1 MLGSVRARTTLAATA
16 VVAVALVAVGV
27 AVVWL
32 LQAEL
37 TRNAAV
43 RAEVAAREVAT
54 RIAAGTPFGGLDLPD
69 ADEQPVQVV
78 DDDGRVRAASE
89 GLRDVTFPTSG
100 EDDDDPVPSTRVVT
114 VDGKA
119 AEYRFAAVRAEAPDG
134 TDVTVH
140 AGVPLDTRREAV
152 GTVREAMLV
161 GLPVLLAVVA
171 AVTWLVTRRALRPVE
186 AIRGEL
192 AEITAAGDLARRVPV
207 PRSRDEVAR
216 LAATTNA
223 TLAALERSVAR
234 QRDFVADASHELRSP
249 IASLRAELEVAQAH
263 PELLDVDGLADE
275 VVRLQGLAADLLLLA
290 RLDAGDR
297 SASERVA
304 LADLVRGA
312 ARPGVAMAVEA
323 EPVVLGSRTRLE
335 RVVNNLLD
343 NAVRHAR
350 SAVRLELTSAGDAAV
365 LRVVDDGSGVAPAD
379 RERIFER
386 FVRLDEARSRDAG
399 GAGLGLAIV
408 RDLVEAHGGTVAAR
422 EAPGGGAA
430 MEVRLPLARPE

>member
-1 MLGSVRARTTLAATA
+1 MRARTTLAATA

-54 RIAAGTPFGGLDLPD
+54 RVAAGTPFGGLDLPD

-78 DDDGRVRAASE
+78 DEGGRVRAASE
-89 GLRDVTFPTSG
+89 GLRDVTFPTSD
-100 EDDDDPVPSTRVVT
+100 EDDDPAPSTRVVT
-114 VDGKA
+114 VDGKT

-297 SASERVA
+297 PAPERVA

-350 SAVRLELTSAGDAAV
+350 SAVRLELTSAGDTAV

>member
-1 MLGSVRARTTLAATA
+1 MRARTTLAATA

-43 RAEVAAREVAT
+43 RAEVAAREVAARVT
-54 RIAAGTPFGGLDLPD
+54 AGTPFGGLDLPD
-69 ADEQPVQVV
+69 ADERPVQVV
-78 DDDGRVRAASE
+78 DERGRVRAASE

-100 EDDDDPVPSTRVVT
+100 RTSDDDDDPAPSTRVLT
-114 VDGKA
+114 VDGKT

-263 PELLDVDGLADE
+263 PELLDVDGLAAE

-297 SASERVA
+297 PAPERVA
-304 LADLVRGA
+304 LADLVRDV
-312 ARPGVAMAVEA
+312 ARPGVQTAVEA

-350 SAVRLELTSAGDAAV
+350 SAVRLELTSAGGAAV